1 MENYCTGTERSKGDV
16 STMRTLKTLV
26 IALAF
31 ILAPLQAIAGGKET
45 ATIWSAIQVLE
56 DVLVGPD
63 EESIPSSLLQKG
75 DGVIILPGMISV
87 GFGVGVRHG
96 NGVMLF
102 RKDKEW
108 NNPVFVSMSG
118 ASYGY
123 QIGAQSSDVIL
134 SIKRPNSIE
143 SLLDGKLTLG
153 VDASMSAGPIG
164 RDTTA
169 ATDPLLRTEIYSWSR
184 SKGLFAGVA
193 LDGSIL
199 TINDEAN
206 ARFYDKPGISASD
219 IIEQPTNN
227 RSSGLRRL
235 KELLNQHI
243 TRESP

>member
-1 MENYCTGTERSKGDV
+1 MKR
-16 STMRTLKTLV
+16 LKTSI
-26 IALAF
+26 IALVF
-31 ILAPLQAIAGGKET
+31 ILIPLQSIAGGKET

-56 DVLVGPD
+56 DVLIGPE
-63 EESIPSSLLQKG
+63 EESIPSSLLKKG

-87 GFGVGVRHG
+87 GFGVGVSHG

-102 RKDKEW
+102 RKDGEW

-123 QIGAQSSDVIL
+123 QIGAQSSDVVL

-153 VDASMSAGPIG
+153 VDASMSAGPVG
-164 RDTTA
+164 RDTSA
-169 ATDPLLRTEIYSWSR
+169 ATDPALSTEIYSWSR
-184 SKGLFAGVA
+184 SRGLFAGVA

-199 TINDEAN
+199 TVNDDAN
-206 ARFYDKPGISASD
+206 ASFYNKPGISASD
-219 IIEQPTNN
+219 IIEQPTDN

-235 KELLNQHI
+235 KALLNQHI
-243 TRESP
+243 TGESS

>member
-1 MENYCTGTERSKGDV
+1 MIKLFKIY
-16 STMRTLKTLV
+16 TLIL
-26 IALAF
+26 LF
-31 ILAPLQAIAGGKET
+31 ILISPQAVAGGKET

-56 DVLVGPD
+56 DVLVGPE
-63 EESIPSSLLQKG
+63 EESIPSSLLKKG

-87 GFGVGVRHG
+87 GFGVGVKHG

-102 RKDKEW
+102 RKNGEW

-123 QIGAQSSDVIL
+123 QIGAQSSDVVL
-134 SIKRPNSIE
+134 SINRPNSIE

-153 VDASMSAGPIG
+153 VDASMSAGPVG
-164 RDTTA
+164 RDTA
-169 ATDPLLRTEIYSWSR
+169 VATDPTLNTEIYSWSR
-184 SKGLFAGVA
+184 SRGLFAGVA

-199 TINDEAN
+199 TVNDEAN
-206 ARFYDKPGISASD
+206 ARFYDKPGISAID

-235 KELLNQHI
+235 KALLNQHI
-243 TRESP
+243 SGDPQ